1 MAIKVNIPSNA
12 STTKVSI
19 PTTGTIASV
28 VTTQSQAIT
37 NAKLQNLAN
46 IDISTNGL
54 LDGHT
59 LVYDE
64 ETGNFVAQALTASVD
79 IDSLNLTSLD
89 GGTY

>member
-1 MAIKVNIPSNA
+1 
-12 STTKVSI
+12 
-19 PTTGTIASV
+19 
-28 VTTQSQAIT
+28 
-37 NAKLQNLAN
+37 
-46 IDISTNGL
+46 

-79 IDSLNLTSLD
+79 IDSLNLTTLD

>member
-54 LDGHT
+54 LDGYT

>member
-1 MAIKVNIPSNA
+1 MAVKVNIPSNS

-19 PTTGTIASV
+19 PSTSTIATV
-28 VTTQSQAIT
+28 TTTQSQAIT

-46 IDISTNGL
+46 IDTTTNGL

-64 ETGNFVAQALTASVD
+64 ETGNFVAQGLTASVN